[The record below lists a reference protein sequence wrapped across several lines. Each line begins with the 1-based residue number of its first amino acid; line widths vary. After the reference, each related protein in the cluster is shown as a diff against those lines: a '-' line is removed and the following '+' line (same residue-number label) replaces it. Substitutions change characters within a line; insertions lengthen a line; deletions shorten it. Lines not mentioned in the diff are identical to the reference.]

1 MVLLVETVGSATQR
15 TRLVVWMNLTPGA
28 AKVNTMAPT
37 PAVGQHSLREQN
49 LAVVAREIF
58 SARTPPSRAE
68 VAAATGLTRATV
80 SALVDRLIE
89 SQIVAELSPTVSRRA
104 GRPAV
109 PLVPASGTLVG
120 IGLEV
125 NVDYLSG
132 TVLDLTGTALATA
145 TIPGDFHA
153 SDPADTLGLLGDLTA
168 RLLAAAR
175 ERTMTAPRIAGVRL
189 ALPGLVESSTSTLRI
204 APNLGW
210 AELSPVDTSAIAAH
224 VDGAPITLANEAN
237 LAALAQVARL
247 RSGDDTPDSFLY
259 VSADV
264 GIGAA
269 IVLDRQL
276 FLGGR
281 GWSGE
286 LGHVVVDPTGPPCQ
300 CGATGCLEQYAG
312 TDALLRAARLPRG
325 SSVADLL
332 AAVER
337 EDPAAS
343 AALDRAGHAL
353 GAALSDF
360 VNLIDVPTV
369 LLGGAYSALADLL
382 EPVVLAELTTR
393 VLAARW
399 STFAVQRAPVGA
411 GAATLGGAR
420 QSLHEVVG
428 DPTPWLL
435 GPR

>member
-1 MVLLVETVGSATQR
+1 MVTI
-15 TRLVVWMNLTPGA
+15 
-28 AKVNTMAPT
+28 

-58 SARTPPSRAE
+58 AARTPPSRAE

-109 PLVPASGTLVG
+109 PLVPAARTIVG

-125 NVDYLSG
+125 NVDYLAG
-132 TVLDLTGTALATA
+132 TVLDLTGSTLASIT
-145 TIPGDFHA
+145 TPGDFHA
-153 SDPADTLGLLGDLTA
+153 SDPARTLQLLGDLTA
-168 RLLAAAR
+168 DLLAQVRR
-175 ERTMTAPRIAGVRL
+175 EGPAPRIAGVRL
-189 ALPGLVESSTSTLRI
+189 ALPGLVESRTSTLRI

-210 AELSPVDTSAIAAH
+210 ADLSPVDTSAIAAH

-237 LAALAQVARL
+237 LAALAQVSRL
-247 RSGDDTPDSFLY
+247 RSHDDTPDSFLY

-269 IVLDRQL
+269 IVLDREL

-286 LGHVVVDPTGPPCQ
+286 LGHVVVDPAGPACP

-325 SSVADLL
+325 STVADLL
-332 AAVER
+332 EAAR
-337 EDPAAS
+337 RDDAAAT

-353 GAALSDF
+353 GAALADF
-360 VNLIDVPTV
+360 VNLIDVPTIV
-369 LLGGAYSALADLL
+369 LGGAYSALADLL

-393 VLAARW
+393 VLAAPW
-399 STFAVQRAPVGA
+399 STFAVHRASVGV
-411 GAATLGGAR
+411 GAATIGGAR
-420 QSLHEVVG
+420 RSLHEVVS
-428 DPTPWLL
+428 DPTPWLATAHQ
-435 GPR
+435 PV

>member
-1 MVLLVETVGSATQR
+1 MDTS
-15 TRLVVWMNLTPGA
+15 
-28 AKVNTMAPT
+28 

-58 SARTPPSRAE
+58 AAHTPPSRAE
-68 VAAATGLTRATV
+68 VATATGLTRATV

-89 SQIVAELSPTVSRRA
+89 SHIVAELAPTHSRRA

-109 PLVPASGTLVG
+109 PLVPASATLVG
-120 IGLEV
+120 IGLEI

-132 TVLDLTGTALATA
+132 TVLDLTGATLASITA
-145 TIPGDFHA
+145 PGDFHA
-153 SDPADTLGLLGDLTA
+153 SDPARTLRLLGDLTA
-168 RLLAAAR
+168 DLLAHVRRAGA
-175 ERTMTAPRIAGVRL
+175 APRIAGVRL
-189 ALPGLVESSTSTLRI
+189 ALPGLVESQTSTLRT

-210 AELSPVDTSAIAAH
+210 ADLSPLDTSAIAAH

-237 LAALAQVARL
+237 LAALAQLSRL
-247 RSGDDTPDSFLY
+247 RTDDSTPDSFLY

-269 IVLDRQL
+269 IVLDRGL

-286 LGHVVVDPTGPPCQ
+286 LGHVVVDPAGPACS

-325 SSVADLL
+325 STIADLVDAVSDCDA
-332 AAVER
+332 AAV
-337 EDPAAS
+337 

-353 GAALSDF
+353 GAALADF
-360 VNLIDVPTV
+360 VNLIDVPTI
-369 LLGGAYSALADLL
+369 LLGGAYSELADLL
-382 EPVVLAELTTR
+382 EQVVLTELTTR

-399 STFAVQRAPVGA
+399 STFAVHRAPVGT
-411 GAATLGGAR
+411 GAATIGGAR
-420 QSLHEVVG
+420 QALADVVS
-428 DPTPWLL
+428 DPTPWLAA
-435 GPR
+435 PRPPG

>member
-1 MVLLVETVGSATQR
+1 MATI
-15 TRLVVWMNLTPGA
+15 
-28 AKVNTMAPT
+28 

-58 SARTPPSRAE
+58 SALTPPSRAE

-89 SQIVAELSPTVSRRA
+89 SQIVAELAPTFSRRA

-109 PLVPASGTLVG
+109 PLVPASRTIVG

-132 TVLDLTGTALATA
+132 TVLDLTGATLAQLTV
-145 TIPGDFHA
+145 PGDFHA
-153 SDPADTLGLLGDLTA
+153 SDPARTLELLGSLTA
-168 RLLAAAR
+168 DLLAEVR
-175 ERTMTAPRIAGVRL
+175 GDTTAPGPRIAGVRL
-189 ALPGLVESSTSTLRI
+189 ALPGLVETATSTLRI
-204 APNLGW
+204 APNLAW
-210 AELSPVDTSAIAAH
+210 EDLSPVDTSAIAAH
-224 VDGAPITLANEAN
+224 VGGAKITLANEAK
-237 LAALAQVARL
+237 LAALAQVSRL
-247 RSGDDTPDSFLY
+247 RSGDETPDSFLY

-269 IVLDRQL
+269 IVLDREL

-286 LGHVVVDPTGPPCQ
+286 LGHVVVDPAGPACT

-312 TDALLRAARLPRG
+312 TDALLRAAGLPRG
-325 SSVADLL
+325 STVDDLL
-332 AAVER
+332 AAVGR
-337 EDPAAS
+337 GDAVPT

-353 GAALSDF
+353 GAALADF

-369 LLGGAYSALADLL
+369 LLGGAYSDLADLL
-382 EPVVLAELTTR
+382 EPVVLRELTTR
-393 VLAARW
+393 VLAAPW
-399 STFAVQRAPVGA
+399 STFTVQRAPVSTR
-411 GAATLGGAR
+411 AATLGGAR
-420 QSLHEVVG
+420 QSLHDVIG
-428 DPTPWLL
+428 DPAPWL
-435 GPR
+435 PTSP

>member
-1 MVLLVETVGSATQR
+1 
-15 TRLVVWMNLTPGA
+15 MNLTPGA
-28 AKVNTMAPT
+28 AKVNTMT
-37 PAVGQHSLREQN
+37 TIPAVGQHSLREQN

-58 SARTPPSRAE
+58 VSPTPPSRAE
-68 VAAATGLTRATV
+68 VSAATGLTRATV

-89 SQIVAELSPTVSRRA
+89 SQIVAELAPTASRRA

-109 PLVPASGTLVG
+109 PLVPASRTLVG

-125 NVDYLSG
+125 NIDYLSG
-132 TVLDLTGTALATA
+132 TVLDLTGTTLATLTA
-145 TIPGDFHA
+145 PGDFQA
-153 SDPADTLGLLGDLTA
+153 SDPTQTLRLVGDLTA
-168 RLLAAAR
+168 ALLAEVRGDDAAP
-175 ERTMTAPRIAGVRL
+175 APRIAGVRL
-189 ALPGLVESSTSTLRI
+189 ALPGLVETQTSTLRI

-210 AELSPVDTSAIAAH
+210 ADLSPVDTSAIAAH
-224 VDGAPITLANEAN
+224 VGGAPITLANEAK
-237 LAALAQVARL
+237 LAALAQVSRL
-247 RSGDDTPDSFLY
+247 RSGDATPDSFLY

-269 IVLDRQL
+269 IVLDREL

-286 LGHVVVDPTGPPCQ
+286 LGHVVVDPAGPACT

-325 SSVADLL
+325 STVTDLL
-332 AAVER
+332 DAVHHGDAA
-337 EDPAAS
+337 AT

-353 GAALSDF
+353 GAALADF
-360 VNLIDVPTV
+360 VNLIDVPTI

-382 EPVVLAELTTR
+382 EPVVVTELTTR
-393 VLAARW
+393 VLAAQW
-399 STFAVQRAPVGA
+399 STFAVLRAPVGA
-411 GAATLGGAR
+411 GAATIGGAR
-420 QSLHEVVG
+420 QSLHDVIG

-435 GPR
+435 STP